1 MNFAKIR
8 RSLFVVH
15 MWIGLVLGVLL
26 AVLGISGSI
35 LVYDDAI
42 ADLLAPPP
50 HAEAQGRPLP
60 LDAVIAA
67 ARIAAHVERGAVTV
81 TPGGP
86 GEAALVRVGAP
97 ARPGNGP
104 EAARDG
110 GGRDGGRDGGGRG
123 AQSRDGG
130 GQARDGAQARDSG
143 GPGAQANRGVQV
155 YVDPVS
161 GKVLGTAQMSLPPV
175 LAFAHQLHGNFLMG
189 RGGRSFVGWLGVAML
204 ILGVSGLVLWWP
216 KRGQWKYAFLVRR
229 TAKGLRFHRELH
241 AMAGIWTFVVFM
253 IVSFSGVA
261 IVFPETVR
269 AMVGEQPAAQ
279 PAFNFRDGP
288 AVTPQRGSTI
298 GADAAVALAQKALP
312 EGTLRSITLPARR
325 TQAISVSMFG
335 SWGGNANV
343 WIDPWS
349 GAVLGVNDPL
359 ANGDIMAWQ
368 RPLHQGAGLGA
379 IWRFLV
385 FLAGFMPALFV
396 ATGITMWL
404 KKRQSRISMS
414 APLVGEMA
422 R

>member
-1 MNFAKIR
+1 MNFAQIR
-8 RSLFVVH
+8 RTLFVVH
-15 MWIGLVLGVLL
+15 MWVGLGLGVLL

-50 HAEAQGRPLP
+50 RAEAQGSSLP
-60 LDAVIAA
+60 LDAMIAA
-67 ARIAAHVERGAVTV
+67 ARTAARVERGSVTL

-86 GEAALVRVGAP
+86 GEAAVVRVGVP

-104 EAARDG
+104 QTGRAQYRDG
-110 GGRDGGRDGGGRG
+110 
-123 AQSRDGG
+123 
-130 GQARDGAQARDSG
+130 G
-143 GPGAQANRGVQV
+143 GPGAQANRGMQV

-161 GKVLGTAQMSLPPV
+161 GKVLGTAKMGLPPI

-229 TAKGLRFHRELH
+229 TARGLRFHRELH

-261 IVFPETVR
+261 IAFPETVR

-279 PAFNFRDGP
+279 PAFSRDGP
-288 AVTPQRGSTI
+288 VVTLQRGPII
-298 GADAAVALAQKALP
+298 GADAAVARALKALP
-312 EGTLRSITLPARR
+312 GGTLRSISLPARR
-325 TQAISVSMFG
+325 TQAINVSLFG

-343 WIDPWS
+343 WIDPWR
-349 GAVLGVNDPL
+349 GTVLAVNDPL
-359 ANGDIMAWQ
+359 AHGDIMAWQ

-379 IWRFLV
+379 IWRVLV
-385 FLAGFMPALFV
+385 FLVGFMPALFV
-396 ATGITMWL
+396 VTGVTMWL
-404 KKRQSRISMS
+404 KKRRQRISMS
-414 APLVGEMA
+414 APLVAEMA